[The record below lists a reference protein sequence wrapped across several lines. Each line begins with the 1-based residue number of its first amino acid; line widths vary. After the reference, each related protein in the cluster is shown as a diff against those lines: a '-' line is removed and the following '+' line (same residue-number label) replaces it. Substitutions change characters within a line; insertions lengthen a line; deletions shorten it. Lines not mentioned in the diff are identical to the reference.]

1 VLTKNKFRAILI
13 FEISLFAQRLCKL
26 DSIKVEKF
34 LQKFGVKPTPQRMV
48 IAEYVCST
56 KSHPTADQ
64 IFQSVAKKLPI
75 ALSRATVYNTLNT
88 LVQAGALKEVYLES
102 GPARYDANID
112 DHHHFIDTKTG
123 QVFDIDSD
131 QVKALAPQ
139 LGSGFKV
146 HHYSVTF
153 YGVKDSA

>member
-1 VLTKNKFRAILI
+1 M
-13 FEISLFAQRLCKL
+13 ESIS
-26 DSIKVEKF
+26 VEKF
-34 LQKFGVKPTPQRMV
+34 LQKFGVKPTMQRMV
-48 IAEYVCST
+48 IAEYICNT
-56 KSHPTADQ
+56 KCHPTADQ
-64 IFQSVAKKLPI
+64 IFQSVANQLPI
-75 ALSRATVYNTLNT
+75 PLSRATIYNTLNA

-123 QVFDIDSD
+123 QVFDIGADK
-131 QVKALAPQ
+131 VKTLAPE

-153 YGVKDSA
+153 YGEKS

>member
-1 VLTKNKFRAILI
+1 
-13 FEISLFAQRLCKL
+13 
-26 DSIKVEKF
+26 VEKISIEQF
-34 LQKFGVKPTPQRMV
+34 LQKFSVKPTPQRMV
-48 IAEYVCST
+48 IAEYVCNT

-64 IFQSVAKKLPI
+64 IFQGVANRLPI

-88 LVQAGALKEVYLES
+88 LVQAKALNEVYLES

-123 QVFDIDSD
+123 EVFDIDAD
-131 QVKALAPQ
+131 KVKALAPE

-153 YGVKDSA
+153 FGEKSK

>member
-1 VLTKNKFRAILI
+1 M
-13 FEISLFAQRLCKL
+13 E
-26 DSIKVEKF
+26 SIKVDKF

-48 IAEYVCST
+48 IAEYVCNT
-56 KSHPTADQ
+56 ECHPNADQ
-64 IFQSVAKKLPI
+64 IFQAVADQLPI

-112 DHHHFIDTKTG
+112 EHHHFIDTKTG
-123 QVFDIDSD
+123 QVFDIDSEK
-131 QVKALAPQ
+131 VKALAPD

-153 YGVKDSA
+153 YGEKSS